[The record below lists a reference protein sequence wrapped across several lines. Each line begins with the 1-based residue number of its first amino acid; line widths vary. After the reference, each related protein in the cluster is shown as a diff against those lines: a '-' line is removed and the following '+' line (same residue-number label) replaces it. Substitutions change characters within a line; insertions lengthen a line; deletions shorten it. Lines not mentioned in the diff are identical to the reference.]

1 MEETLLEN
9 YMSLKCCSNFCL
21 KIDFVNF
28 PFGWENSTSRKVIQ
42 TLKGILLKIM
52 VSQVSSCHTT
62 VLMKNKSC
70 YLRKLSI
77 IFCQISLGLST
88 YFHCSQKNLY
98 SGKICPGFLPNIF
111 LLEVAVSLLSYWFRV
126 NKNQDDESIKVFTC
140 FYFYIKEYIKTH
152 TLCWLLYI
160 FFVSDKLL
168 QIISLSKK
176 NHWELYKNM
185 KVP

>member
-70 YLRKLSI
+70 FTLGSFPLYFVKFHWVYQLISTAVRKTYTQVKSALDSYQ
-77 IFCQISLGLST
+77 IFSSQKWLC
-88 YFHCSQKNLY
+88 HCSHID
-98 SGKICPGFLPNIF
+98 S
-111 LLEVAVSLLSYWFRV
+111 
-126 NKNQDDESIKVFTC
+126 
-140 FYFYIKEYIKTH
+140 
-152 TLCWLLYI
+152 
-160 FFVSDKLL
+160 
-168 QIISLSKK
+168 
-176 NHWELYKNM
+176 ELIRIRMM
-185 KVP
+185 KA